1 MKTTVLIADD
11 HAIVREGIRSL
22 LETTDDFLVVGE
34 AGDGQQAIAQAMAC
48 EPALVLLDLVMP
60 GASGASVIAS
70 LTQRCPQ
77 SRVVVLSSTEDDEL
91 AFSAIEAGAH
101 SFLIKTM
108 LGDELIDTLRRI
120 ARGDAVIHPKIA
132 RRVLSMVRRANTPQ
146 RDPFDVLS
154 DREKDV
160 LRELAKGRS
169 NIRIA
174 QTLHIGEKTVKTH
187 VSSVLAKLQLGD
199 RTEAVAFAWR
209 HGLIS
214 ADDERAPG

>member
-22 LETTDDFLVVGE
+22 LETTDDFQVVGE
-34 AGDGQQAIAQAMAC
+34 ACDGQQAVEQAMAC
-48 EPALVLLDLVMP
+48 APAIVLLDLMMP
-60 GASGASVIAS
+60 GASGASVIS
-70 LTQRCPQ
+70 RLTKQCPG
-77 SRVVVLSSTEDDEL
+77 SRVVVLSSTEEDEL

-108 LGDELIDTLRRI
+108 LGDELIDTLRRV
-120 ARGDAVIHPKIA
+120 ARGDAVIHPNIA

-146 RDPFDVLS
+146 IDPFDVLS
-154 DREKDV
+154 DRERDV

-174 QTLHIGEKTVKTH
+174 QTLHISEKTVKTH
-187 VSSVLAKLQLGD
+187 VSSVLAKLQLSD

-209 HGLIS
+209 HGLIT
-214 ADDERAPG
+214 ADGAQDLE